1 MTKFGFGT
9 TSILDSLN
17 KLHEN
22 TALVQ
27 QMKEEDE
34 KDVQLRYYYIFCIL
48 NYTAQELCV
57 CWTFSCRSVSS
68 NVGAL

>member
-9 TSILDSLN
+9 TSILDSFN
-17 KLHEN
+17 KLHQN

-34 KDVQLRYYYIFCIL
+34 KDVQLKYCYIYFYLRKNSVFVGHFPADRFLATCVFIL
-48 NYTAQELCV
+48 
-57 CWTFSCRSVSS
+57 
-68 NVGAL
+68 